1 MQQVLGAV
9 LITVGVILFVLRPIL
24 QGDQA
29 PLTSADG
36 GQDELDA
43 QKKKSALKGLRDAEY
58 DYYSGKLDEE
68 DFEFLKQEMASE
80 VLGAMRRIG
89 NQSNHE
95 IEAEIRAVR
104 KGLDAGLTCL
114 FCGEVNSKGSNF
126 CGQCGSQLE

>member
-1 MQQVLGAV
+1 M
-9 LITVGVILFVLRPIL
+9 
-24 QGDQA
+24 
-29 PLTSADG
+29 
-36 GQDELDA
+36 
-43 QKKKSALKGLRDAEY
+43 KGLRDAEY

-104 KGLDAGLTCL
+104 NGLDAGLTCL
-114 FCGEVNSKGSNF
+114 FCGEVNSKGSNV

>member
-29 PLTSADG
+29 PLTSPDG
-36 GQDELDA
+36 DQDELDA
-43 QKKKSALKGLRDAEY
+43 QKKNSALKGLRDAQY

-68 DFEFLKQEMASE
+68 DFQSLKQEMASE

-89 NQSNHE
+89 NQSNYE
-95 IEAEIRAVR
+95 IETEIRAVR

-114 FCGEVNSKGSNF
+114 LCGEVNSEGSNF
-126 CGQCGSQLE
+126 CGQCGSQLK